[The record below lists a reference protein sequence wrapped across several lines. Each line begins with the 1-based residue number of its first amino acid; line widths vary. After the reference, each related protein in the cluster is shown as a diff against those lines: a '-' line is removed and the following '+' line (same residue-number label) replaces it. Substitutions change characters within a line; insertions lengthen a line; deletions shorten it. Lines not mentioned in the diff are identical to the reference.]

1 LIIRIINKNYPLQLS
16 ALIYAANERFNI
28 HVPAF
33 LAGSVVPVLTVEAA
47 ERRAS
52 LVLLDRAD
60 VSSALAMHELLIR
73 TQVGAVD
80 TIEIDA
86 SAVGKLDCAILQLLL
101 GWFSTLESQHIP
113 WRWVGISE
121 TFRHV
126 VQIAGLTTAF
136 RLIEGV
142 AHEATGH

>member
-28 HVPAF
+28 HVPAL
-33 LAGSVVPVLTVEAA
+33 LAGQVVPVLTVETV
-47 ERRAS
+47 ERCAT
-52 LVLLDRAD
+52 LVMLDRAD

-80 TIEIDA
+80 TVEMDA
-86 SAVGKLDCAILQLLL
+86 SAVAKLDCAVLQLLL

-113 WRWVGISE
+113 WRWIEVSE
-121 TFRHV
+121 TFRNA
-126 VQIAGLTTAF
+126 VQIAGLTSAF

-142 AHEATGH
+142 AHEVTGH